1 MLVRGLVGIA
11 MAAAAGGAQA
21 SSDRRGSC
29 ELTAVPLCG
38 AARNASMRAC
48 AGCLTSHGVELIG
61 AGCTNTILIDWCHRT
76 CASGCANCSGALA
89 GYCGHQFAH
98 GKPLPTCGECV
109 LSHAAELVAA
119 KCSDRTMAGFCP
131 GGQAPHPRPSPAPK
145 PRPAP
150 LAPPHGNLTGRKH
163 LRWYAGSP
171 TRLEPL
177 LLGTNPERLLNTSH
191 PLAEI
196 TGAV

>member
-1 MLVRGLVGIA
+1 MGNIK
-11 MAAAAGGAQA
+11 
-21 SSDRRGSC
+21 SSTVISFLFKKHLFC
-29 ELTAVPLCG
+29 SST
-38 AARNASMRAC
+38 
-48 AGCLTSHGVELIG
+48 TSL
-61 AGCTNTILIDWCHRT
+61 R
-76 CASGCANCSGALA
+76 SP
-89 GYCGHQFAH
+89 F
-98 GKPLPTCGECV
+98 
-109 LSHAAELVAA
+109 VAA
-119 KCSDRTMAGFCP
+119 KCSDRTRAGFCP